1 MSNQN
6 KKGSIGVQSENI
18 FPIIKKFLYSD
29 HDIFLREL
37 VSNAVDATQKLKTLV
52 SKGESKASTDD
63 LSVTVRIE
71 DDKLIISDRGIGMS
85 AEEIDK
91 YINQIAISGAEEFLD
106 KYKDDAA
113 SIIGHFGLGFYSAF
127 MVAKRVE
134 IYTQSYRDSE
144 PSIRWS
150 CEGNPEFSMEEAE
163 KRERGTDIILYIDEE
178 SKEFLEPEKIQSLL
192 QKYCLFLPVP
202 IIFGKK
208 QEWKDGKMIDTDED
222 QIINNTEPAWTKKP
236 VDLKD
241 EDYQKFY
248 KELYPMSE
256 EPLFWIHLNIDYPFN
271 LTGILYFP
279 RIKNNM
285 DISRHK
291 VQLYSN
297 QVFVTDSVEG
307 ILPDF
312 LTILHG
318 VLDSP
323 DIPLNV
329 SRSYLQSD
337 ANVKK
342 ISAYITRKVADK
354 LNELFKDERATY
366 EEKWSALELFVK
378 YGMLTDEKF
387 YEKAEKFALLRNTED
402 KLYTFEEYR
411 NLISGT
417 QTDKDG
423 KVVCLYAVDK
433 EAQYSYIKGATDKG
447 YDVLLTN
454 GQLDMPF
461 ISMLEQ
467 KQQGTRYVRVDSDTL
482 ENLIPKNE
490 ENKDKAN
497 VSEEEKEI
505 VCALFEQQ
513 LPELSKAHLHIS
525 ASHQGFDQKPIVV
538 VQNEF
543 MRRMKDMSS
552 FQQGMGFGDFPDS
565 YEINL
570 NLDSALIRGIVEVFV
585 SSDNQE
591 YKALSADKK
600 GYDARL
606 DVLYSQSNS
615 GDLDDAAKE
624 TNKKDIEE
632 TTKQISEIKDKL
644 NGVYK
649 NFGNENKVISQLIDL
664 ALLSK
669 GMLTGASLDSFIN
682 RSLEII
688 SDKK

>member
-52 SKGESKASTDD
+52 SKGESTASLDG
-63 LSVTVRIE
+63 LAVRVRIE
-71 DDKLIISDRGIGMS
+71 DDKLIISDNGIGMS
-85 AEEIDK
+85 ADEIDR

-134 IYTQSYRDSE
+134 IYTQSYRDEE

-150 CEGNPEFSMEEAE
+150 CDGSPEYVMAEAE
-163 KRERGTDIILYIDEE
+163 KRERGTDIILHIDEE
-178 SKEFLEPEKIQSLL
+178 SKEFLDSTKILTLL
-192 QKYCLFLPVP
+192 QKYCMFLPVT
-202 IIFGKK
+202 IIFGKE
-208 QEWKDGKMIDTDED
+208 QEWKEGKMVDTDED
-222 QIINNTEPAWTKKP
+222 RVINNTDPAWTKKP
-236 VDLKD
+236 TDLKD
-241 EDYQKFY
+241 EDYLKFY
-248 KELYPMSE
+248 RELYPMGE

-291 VQLYSN
+291 IQLYCN

-312 LTILHG
+312 LSILHG

-342 ISAYITRKVADK
+342 ISSYITRKVADK
-354 LNELFKDERATY
+354 LQELFKDDRTKY

-387 YEKAEKFALLRNTED
+387 YEKAEKFALLKNTED
-402 KLYTFEEYR
+402 KLYTLEEYR
-411 NLISGT
+411 NLVSGV

-423 KVVCLYAVDK
+423 KVVCLYAIDK
-433 EAQYSYIKGATDKG
+433 DTQYSYIKGAKDKG
-447 YDVLLTN
+447 YDVLLTD
-454 GQLDMPF
+454 GQLDMPL

-482 ENLIPKNE
+482 DNLIPKDNE
-490 ENKDKAN
+490 SKDKAN
-497 VSEEEKEI
+497 VSEEEKAI

-513 LPELSKAHLHIS
+513 LPTLSKATLHVS
-525 ASHQGFDQKPIVV
+525 ASHQGFDQKPVIV

-543 MRRMKDMSS
+543 MRRMKDMSG

-570 NLDSALIRGIVEVFV
+570 NLDNALVRGILEVFI

-591 YKALSADKK
+591 YKALVADKK

-606 DVLYSQSNS
+606 DILYGQSNAE
-615 GDLDDAAKE
+615 GLDDAAKE
-624 TNKKDIEE
+624 TNKKDIED
-632 TTKQISEIKDKL
+632 TTKRINEIKGQL
-644 NGVYK
+644 NTIYK
-649 NFGNENKVISQLIDL
+649 TFGDNNKVISQLIDL

-669 GMLTGASLDSFIN
+669 GMLTGASLDSFIS